1 MINIINFCIIDI
13 GVILMDELKHELAL
27 WGESLRDFH
36 LPRWQELPDLDLYM
50 DQVIQLVDQYLMP
63 VIQTEKHPLLTP
75 AMVNNYVKKGLI
87 PAPIKKRYQ
96 RKHLAFLIAI
106 TLLKQVITI
115 PEVKSGILFQ
125 GKVSGIREAYD
136 LFCDEQEKSIQ
147 FIINQAQLSTKNLAI
162 PIELDRIAVQAAT
175 RAFANKLLAEKM
187 IILQEKYILTGEEK
201 YEQ

>member
-1 MINIINFCIIDI
+1 
-13 GVILMDELKHELAL
+13 MDELKNELAL
-27 WGESLRDFH
+27 WGESLRDFY

-147 FIINQAQLSTKNLAI
+147 FIINQAQLSTMNLAI

>member
-1 MINIINFCIIDI
+1 
-13 GVILMDELKHELAL
+13 MDELKNELAL
-27 WGESLRDFH
+27 WGESLRDFY

-50 DQVIQLVDQYLMP
+50 DQVIQLVDQYLML

-147 FIINQAQLSTKNLAI
+147 FIINQAQLNTINLAI

-187 IILQEKYILTGEEK
+187 IILQEKYILTGDEN